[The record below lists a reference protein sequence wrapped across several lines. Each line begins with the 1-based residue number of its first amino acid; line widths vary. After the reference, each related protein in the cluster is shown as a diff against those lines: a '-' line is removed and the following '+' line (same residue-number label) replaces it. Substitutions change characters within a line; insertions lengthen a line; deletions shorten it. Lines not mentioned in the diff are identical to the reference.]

1 MLKPLILSICVLLAT
16 VVAGQPVGNLDSLE
30 QVASGTG
37 QAAVKANNQLYNQ
50 FINSNPKKAL
60 DYTLHALDLAL
71 TLNFKEGIAA
81 SYNNIGV
88 FYKNH
93 GVIDKAMSYHLQS
106 LQLNKDINN
115 AKGYAYSLNN
125 IGTIYSMKGQ
135 YKNALEYFLKS
146 YWLLDSLKDE
156 KNMVGALNNL
166 GNTYLAMG
174 EDYRAIGFYK
184 KAIKLYD
191 KIDHSE
197 FDPYSNIGNAYYQ
210 RGEYKRAKKYY
221 ELALKTSIERK
232 DIVGQA
238 FALHNLAALEKDK
251 NNNKNALELELKAL
265 SHAQNV
271 INKPLLKD
279 IHLSLANLYY
289 SLGNIEQAY
298 DNRVLYDAYRND
310 IVNETS
316 SKKLADLEVTFH
328 LLEKEKEIELIRK
341 ENELNK
347 LRVSNTKTIVIIAIM
362 GAIILLGGLIIF
374 LSLKNGN
381 KGFNMFNRRMKP
393 TGKE

>member
-1 MLKPLILSICVLLAT
+1 MRLLAIT
-16 VVAGQPVGNLDSLE
+16 LFLLASLSSWALDLDSLK
-30 QVASGTG
+30 
-37 QAAVKANNQLYNQ
+37 QAAQGADKGAIKANNLLYNQ
-50 FINSNPKKAL
+50 YINSNPKMAL
-60 DYTLHALDLAL
+60 DFTLKALDLAL
-71 TLNFKEGIAA
+71 IIEDKEGIAA

-93 GVIDKAMSYHLQS
+93 GVVDKAMNYHLQS
-106 LQLNKDINN
+106 MQLNKEINN

-135 YKNALEYFLKS
+135 SKKALEYFLQS
-146 YWLLDSLKDE
+146 YWLLDSLKDQ

-184 KAIKLYD
+184 KAIKVFD
-191 KIDHSE
+191 KIEYSE
-197 FDPYSNIGNAYYQ
+197 FDPYSNIGNAYFN
-210 RGEYKRAKKYY
+210 RGELEKARKYY
-221 ELALKTSIERK
+221 ELSLQTSIDRE
-232 DIVGQA
+232 DVVGQA
-238 FALHNLAALEKDK
+238 FAYHNLSALLINQGKKKE
-251 NNNKNALELELKAL
+251 ALKFELKAL

-289 SLGNIEQAY
+289 SQGNIEEAY

-328 LLEKEKEIELIRK
+328 MLEKEKEIALIKK
-341 ENELNK
+341 ENEVNK
-347 LRVSNTKTIVIIAIM
+347 LRVSNTKTIVIMAIM
-362 GAIILLGGLIIF
+362 GAIILLGGLIIYF
-374 LSLKNGN
+374 SLKKGN
-381 KGFNMFNRRMKP
+381 KIDLLDPRWKVKN
-393 TGKE
+393 

>member
-1 MLKPLILSICVLLAT
+1 MRLLGSIFLLFISIIGTA
-16 VVAGQPVGNLDSLE
+16 QNIDSLE
-30 QVASGTG
+30 QAAQGRD
-37 QAAVKANNQLYNQ
+37 QAAIKANNLLYNNY
-50 FINSNPKKAL
+50 INSNPKKAL
-60 DYTLHALDLAL
+60 DFTLKALDLAL
-71 TLNFKEGIAA
+71 ELDYKPGIAA

-93 GVIDKAMSYHLQS
+93 GVIDKAMNYHLQS
-106 LQLNKDINN
+106 MQLNKEINN

-135 YKNALEYFLKS
+135 SKKALEYFLQS
-146 YWLLDSLKDE
+146 YWLLDSLKDQ

-184 KAIKLYD
+184 KAIKVFD
-191 KIDHSE
+191 KIEYSE
-197 FDPYSNIGNAYYQ
+197 FDPYSNIGNAYFN
-210 RGEYKRAKKYY
+210 RGELEKARKYY
-221 ELALKTSIERK
+221 ELSLQTSIDRE
-232 DIVGQA
+232 DVVGQA
-238 FALHNLAALEKDK
+238 FAYHNLSALLINQGKKKE
-251 NNNKNALELELKAL
+251 ALKFELKAL

-289 SLGNIEQAY
+289 SQGNIEEAY

-328 LLEKEKEIELIRK
+328 MLEKEKEIALIKK
-341 ENELNK
+341 ENEVNK
-347 LRVSNTKTIVIIAIM
+347 LRVSNTKTIVIMAIM
-362 GAIILLGGLIIF
+362 GAIILLGGLIIYF
-374 LSLKNGN
+374 SLKKGN
-381 KGFNMFNRRMKP
+381 KIDLLDPRWKVKN
-393 TGKE
+393 

>member
-1 MLKPLILSICVLLAT
+1 MRIYTLSIFILGFFSGWT
-16 VVAGQPVGNLDSLE
+16 QNLDSLE
-30 QVASGTG
+30 QVAAENN
-37 QAAVKANNQLYNQ
+37 QAAVKANNLLYNQ
-50 FINSNPKKAL
+50 YINSNPKKAL
-60 DYTLHALDLAL
+60 DYTLKALDLAL
-71 TLNFKEGIAA
+71 NQDYKEGIAA

-93 GVIDKAMSYHLQS
+93 GVIDKAMNYHLQS
-106 LQLNKDINN
+106 LQLHKEINN

-135 YKNALEYFLKS
+135 WKNALEYFLQS
-146 YWLLDSLKDE
+146 YWLLDSLNDQ

-184 KAIKLYD
+184 KAIKVYGN
-191 KIDHSE
+191 IEHSE
-197 FDPYSNIGNAYYQ
+197 FDPYSNIGNAYFR
-210 RGEYKRAKKYY
+210 RGELERAKKYY
-221 ELALKTSIERK
+221 ELSLETSIERK

-238 FALHNLAALEKDK
+238 FALHNLSTFYIDAG
-251 NNNKNALELELKAL
+251 NNKEALKIELRAL
-265 SHAQNV
+265 SNAQNV

-310 IVNETS
+310 IINEAS
-316 SKKLADLEVTFH
+316 SRKLADLEVTFH
-328 LLEKEKEIELIRK
+328 MLEKEKEIALIKK
-341 ENELNK
+341 ENEVNK
-347 LRVSNTKTIVIIAIM
+347 LKVSNTKTFIIMAIM
-362 GAIILLGGLIIF
+362 GAIIILGGLIMYLSIKKGKKIHF
-374 LSLKNGN
+374 LDPRWKV
-381 KGFNMFNRRMKP
+381 KQ
-393 TGKE
+393 

>member
-1 MLKPLILSICVLLAT
+1 MRLLVITLFLLAGLSGW
-16 VVAGQPVGNLDSLE
+16 ALDLDSLE
-30 QVASGTG
+30 QVAQGTDRG
-37 QAAVKANNQLYNQ
+37 AIKANNLLYNQ
-50 FINSNPKKAL
+50 YINSNPKKAL
-60 DYTLHALDLAL
+60 DFTLKALDLAL
-71 TLNFKEGIAA
+71 GIEDKEGIAA

-93 GVIDKAMSYHLQS
+93 GVVDKAMNYHLQS
-106 LQLNKDINN
+106 MQLNKEINN

-135 YKNALEYFLKS
+135 PKKALEYFLQS
-146 YWLLDSLKDE
+146 YWLLDSLKDQ

-184 KAIKLYD
+184 KAIKIFD
-191 KIDHSE
+191 KIEHSE
-197 FDPYSNIGNAYYQ
+197 FDPYSNIGNAYFQ
-210 RGEYKRAKKYY
+210 RGELERARKYY
-221 ELALKTSIERK
+221 ELSLQTSIAKK

-238 FALHNLAALEKDK
+238 FAYHNLSTLLIDQGKKKEALQ
-251 NNNKNALELELKAL
+251 LELKAL
-265 SHAQNV
+265 SNAQNV

-289 SLGNIEQAY
+289 SQGNIEEAY

-328 LLEKEKEIELIRK
+328 MLEKEKEIALIKK
-341 ENELNK
+341 ENEVNK

-362 GAIILLGGLIIF
+362 GAIILLGGIIIYF
-374 LSLKNGN
+374 SLKKGN
-381 KGFNMFNRRMKP
+381 KINLLDPRWKV
-393 TGKE
+393 KE